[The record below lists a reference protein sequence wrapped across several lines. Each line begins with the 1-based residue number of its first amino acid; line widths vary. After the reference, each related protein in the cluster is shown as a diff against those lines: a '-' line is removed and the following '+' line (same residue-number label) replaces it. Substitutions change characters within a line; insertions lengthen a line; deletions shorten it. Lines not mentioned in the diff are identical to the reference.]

1 VAKQIASEAER
12 EASPKF
18 GLVAVL
24 GKPNVGK
31 STIVNALVGQKV
43 SIVSPKPQT
52 TRRRVLG
59 IANGPGY
66 QIGLVD
72 TPGIHDAHTRL
83 GKAMVDSARQALGD
97 VDAVLIVVDA
107 SKPPDELDQRLAE
120 QLARSAPASRSSHEV
135 SPLPSGGRPVS
146 GSEAGGDLPAGSSS
160 QEASPLPTGGRPVS
174 GSEPGGG
181 LPAGSSSQEASPLP
195 SGGRPVSGSEP
206 GGGPQAPGHRLPRI
220 LCLNKMDRLKPEFVL
235 PHVEA
240 YTKLFQTEESMLTDA
255 LRQENLDKLL
265 QMVLA
270 HLPEGEPRFGE
281 DDFTDQSARFL
292 AAELIRERV
301 LLETRQEVPHAT
313 AVRIDEWEEKEGLTR
328 ILASVVV
335 EKPGQRAILIGK
347 GGQFLKKLGSE
358 ARREIEELLGTK
370 VYLELHVIAREN
382 WRMNPRML
390 AEMEYGE

>member
-135 SPLPSGGRPVS
+135 SPLP
-146 GSEAGGDLPAGSSS
+146 
-160 QEASPLPTGGRPVS
+160 T
-174 GSEPGGG
+174 
-181 LPAGSSSQEASPLP
+181 
-195 SGGRPVSGSEP
+195 GGRPVSGSEP